1 MKDKPKI
8 RVSKT
13 GLMGSATKVHKPKK
27 GPGSYERQESKKR
40 LQREIVRAIEQ
51 LDFEGFRDSLKII
64 SIILTRAG

>member
-40 LQREIVRAIEQ
+40 LQREIVRAIKDYLNPQ
-51 LDFEGFRDSLKII
+51 
-64 SIILTRAG
+64 

>member
-40 LQREIVRAIEQ
+40 LQREIVRAIKDYQ
-51 LDFEGFRDSLKII
+51 YHPDAGWLK
-64 SIILTRAG
+64 ANG